1 MSLISVR
8 NFLSPFRSKAQIV
21 SLLVA
26 AILVIVVRFVSSR
39 SGEARELS
47 QGHLTDASARKA
59 VQMEVKAFL
68 DAQES
73 EKMPG
78 EPGGAGGFDPS
89 SRDSIDDLLAA
100 RPSDMDR
107 SASPPSDTNPKRF
120 SDIRKS
126 LGLE

>member
-21 SLLVA
+21 SLVVA
-26 AILVIVVRFVSSR
+26 AILVIVVRFVGSR
-39 SGEARELS
+39 SGDTRELS
-47 QGHLTDASARKA
+47 DGHLTDASARKA

-68 DAQES
+68 DAQEG

-78 EPGGAGGFDPS
+78 ELGGPSGFDPS
-89 SRDSIDDLLAA
+89 PKDSIDDLLAA
-100 RPSDMDR
+100 RPSDIER
-107 SASPPSDTNPKRF
+107 GAPPPSDTNPKRF